1 MIAKLEHFFKT
12 SVIGGL
18 TVILPVAI
26 LLAVFSW
33 LFNFITGLIQP
44 MTDLIVAHSK
54 VKELLADFLVLLIIV
69 LSCFV
74 VGVVVRTGLG
84 RIVHSLIE
92 EKLFK
97 IAPGYNLIKETVL
110 QMLGGKK
117 RFFSKVALVSI
128 YGSEA
133 LMTAF
138 VTDEHQDGSY
148 TVFVPTGPNPTS
160 GLIFHLPESA
170 VYIIEVSVE
179 DAMRSIISCGTGSS
193 HLIDS
198 LLKARKNTL

>member
-1 MIAKLEHFFKT
+1 MIAKLKHFFKI

-44 MTDLIVAHSK
+44 LTDLIVAHSR
-54 VKELLADFLVLLIIV
+54 VKELLADFLGLLIIV

-74 VGVVVRTGLG
+74 VGIVVRTGFG
-84 RIVHSLIE
+84 RLVHSLIE
-92 EKLFK
+92 EKFFK

-117 RFFSKVALVSI
+117 TFFFESSPGEHLQHRSPDDGFC
-128 YGSEA
+128 YGRA
-133 LMTAF
+133 
-138 VTDEHQDGSY
+138 
-148 TVFVPTGPNPTS
+148 S
-160 GLIFHLPESA
+160 GRELYGFCP
-170 VYIIEVSVE
+170 Y
-179 DAMRSIISCGTGSS
+179 RP
-193 HLIDS
+193 
-198 LLKARKNTL
+198 